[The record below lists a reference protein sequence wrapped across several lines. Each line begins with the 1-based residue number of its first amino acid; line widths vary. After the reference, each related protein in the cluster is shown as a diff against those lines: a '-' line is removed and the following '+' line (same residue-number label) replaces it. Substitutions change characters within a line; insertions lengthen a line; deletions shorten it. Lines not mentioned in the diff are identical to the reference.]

1 MRSKTKK
8 ILILHY
14 SHLRDRLEGLRD
26 SIEILSRPVGSDA
39 RQAAALAAS
48 LAPKLLGREI
58 TVTPRRE
65 SVARLKSM
73 YLETLLEMHEIEARL
88 VPVGVYLPIDLNKW
102 IARCPVEAA
111 PSVETVNWTE
121 KFNNNHDSHD

>member
-8 ILILHY
+8 NLILHY
-14 SHLRDRLEGLRD
+14 SHLQDRLKGLRD

-88 VPVGVYLPIDLNKW
+88 VPAGVYLPIDLGKW
-102 IARCPVEAA
+102 IARCAVEAA
-111 PSVETVNWTE
+111 PAVEPVNWTE